1 MGQIDWENLLEG
13 PLVSR
18 AVHTG
23 KDWSGNAC
31 TLLAVLSGSQMRNTV
46 SNWRSVSVENSYR
59 NSGRVGE
66 DGAVQLACRACVCVV
81 RARGFRGG

>member
-1 MGQIDWENLLEG
+1 MGQIDWESLLEG

-18 AVHTG
+18 AVLTG

-31 TLLAVLSGSQMRNTV
+31 TLLAALSGSQMRNTV

-59 NSGRVGE
+59 NS
-66 DGAVQLACRACVCVV
+66 D
-81 RARGFRGG
+81 